1 MTKKSNTLQKIKS
14 KIINLCIKDEKCI
27 QQILQ
32 KLRNCGCNE
41 IDSMKIIK
49 ELIQQDYINEE
60 RYSKSFFSGKFKM
73 KRWGKR
79 KIIFELKKRKISKKN
94 INKGLAEISDKEYLD
109 TIKFLIKKK
118 NSLIR
123 NDLGNLERKR
133 KILAFMSQKGYEY
146 NLVYKNLDNL

>member
-1 MTKKSNTLQKIKS
+1 MTKKSKKLQKIKS

-41 IDSMKIIK
+41 IDSMKIIQ

-73 KRWGKR
+73 YF
-79 KIIFELKKRKISKKN
+79 IISKTL
-94 INKGLAEISDKEYLD
+94 IIKGFLAYFFIS
-109 TIKFLIKKK
+109 
-118 NSLIR
+118 NSLIY
-123 NDLGNLERKR
+123 
-133 KILAFMSQKGYEY
+133 IFFSI
-146 NLVYKNLDNL
+146 

>member
-32 KLRNCGCNE
+32 KLRKYGCNE
-41 IDSMKIIK
+41 INSMKIIQ

-60 RYSKSFFSGKFKM
+60 RYSKSFFSGKFKI
-73 KRWGKR
+73 KKWGKR
-79 KIIFELKKRKISKKN
+79 KIIFELKKKKISKKN
-94 INKGLAEISDKEYLD
+94 INIGLAEISDVEYLD

-123 NDLGNLERKR
+123 NNLGNLERKK

-146 NLVYKNLDNL
+146 NLVYENLDNL

>member
-41 IDSMKIIK
+41 IDSMKIIQ

-73 KRWGKR
+73 KKWGKR

-146 NLVYKNLDNL
+146 NLVYENLDNL